1 MYVIIRLGDY
11 MKNKVGLVISI
22 VFVMLITGC
31 VNYDASMQIKK
42 DKSMTYSVTFM
53 MNPEVY
59 SKTNV
64 QNELELVKQRGFT
77 VSESSKG
84 AFRGYRIEKSFD
96 NIDKISKTDDVIY
109 TLSELPQTDYMFKV
123 KKGFLKNKYTAK
135 FVFNKTQFGVE
146 GETKKDLDLEDY
158 IEFNDNGMLANENV
172 FNVNKPVLR
181 FNVVLPTSALSNNA
195 TKALDS
201 NRNLVWNITNDV
213 QEINFEFELYNSF
226 NIKLLIAAFIVLI
239 IVTISFM
246 IKKRLTPT
254 KGVTPVSIDVDTV
267 QNNTTEL
274 VQNVAGNLENNNSNM
289 QDKN

>member
-1 MYVIIRLGDY
+1 

-42 DKSMTYSVTFM
+42 DKSMKYSITFM

-64 QNELELVKQRGFT
+64 QNELELVKQNGFT

-84 AFRGYRIEKSFD
+84 AFRGYRIEKNFD
-96 NIDKISKTDDVIY
+96 NIDRISKTDDVIY

-135 FVFNKTQFGVE
+135 FVFNKTQFGVAE
-146 GETKKDLDLEDY
+146 ETKKDLDLEDY

-274 VQNVAGNLENNNSNM
+274 VQNVPGNLENNNSNM
-289 QDKN
+289 QNKN